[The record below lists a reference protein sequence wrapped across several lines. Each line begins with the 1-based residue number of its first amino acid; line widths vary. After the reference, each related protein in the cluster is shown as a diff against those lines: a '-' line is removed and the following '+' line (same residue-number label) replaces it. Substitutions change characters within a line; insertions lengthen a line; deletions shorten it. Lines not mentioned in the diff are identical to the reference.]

1 MQRII
6 YLLIMKLSV
15 LTCKIKHYLTDFRI
29 VFFVW
34 LIMAIV
40 PWLRIW
46 LKGKFDLD
54 YSIFYHS
61 FWHAWQQ
68 MPLYIIYPEDGNYF
82 LYGPLFPLLMAPMA
96 VLPYQLGR
104 LIWMLLITFVPYWSI
119 RQSFFTRS
127 QQLFIL
133 WFVAVEAYTCILDS
147 ESNSLILACILF
159 TYYLTQKQKDCW
171 AAFLIALGTVTKIYG
186 IAGLAFFPFSHH
198 KRQFLGWFV
207 AWMVILSVLPMFVFG
222 FDYVCG
228 QYGAWYDVLVH
239 KNDLNQFAAGQNIS
253 LLGMVRK
260 ISGIASYNDIWLI
273 LPGAILFALP
283 YLRLDQY
290 RHQGFRLAAVAS
302 ALMTIVLFSTG
313 SESYSYIIA
322 MPGVAIWYLT
332 SPWQRNRCDLA
343 LIIFAFIITSMS
355 PSDLFPKVVW
365 SQLIKPYS
373 LKALP
378 VAIIWFKLIYEMLT
392 KDYAFTTAQTMRTQA
407 SVMQ

>member
-1 MQRII
+1 M
-6 YLLIMKLSV
+6 
-15 LTCKIKHYLTDFRI
+15 
-29 VFFVW
+29 
-34 LIMAIV
+34 
-40 PWLRIW
+40 RIW

-104 LIWMLLITFVPYWSI
+104 LIWMLLITLVPYWSI

-159 TYYLTQKQKDCW
+159 TYYFTQKEKDCW

-186 IAGLAFFPFSHH
+186 IVGLAFFPFSQH
-198 KRQFLGWFV
+198 KGRFLGWFV
-207 AWMVILSVLPMFVFG
+207 AWMVILSLLPMLVFG
-222 FDYVCG
+222 VDYISS
-228 QYGAWYDVLVH
+228 QYVAWYDVLVH

-260 ISGIASYNDIWLI
+260 ISGIATYSDIWL
-273 LPGAILFALP
+273 LLAGAIGFGLP
-283 YLRLDQY
+283 YLRLSQY
-290 RHQGFRLAAVAS
+290 RHQAFRLAIVAS
-302 ALMTIVLFSTG
+302 VLMTVVLFSTC

-332 SPWQRNRCDLA
+332 CPWQRNRWDLA

-355 PSDLFPKVVW
+355 PSDLFPREVW
-365 SQLIKPYS
+365 RQLIKPYS

-378 VAIIWFKLIYEMLT
+378 VAIIWFKLIYELLT
-392 KDYAFTTAQTMRTQA
+392 KDYALTTAQIMRPQA
-407 SVMQ
+407 NVMQ